1 VFKKSFG
8 QLQRIGQSLM
18 LPVAILPAAG
28 LLLAVGTSMKNPDV
42 VSLLPIFQHGF
53 FVNLASIME
62 SAGGII
68 FDNLPLIFALGVAVG
83 LSGGAGV
90 AALAALVGYLVMNV
104 TMNVIGGLSIDMIL
118 SQNNPAYA
126 LVLGIPTLQTGVFG
140 GIIIG
145 ALAAWCYNKYY
156 TIELP
161 PFLGFFAGKRF
172 VPIITA
178 FSSFFVGI
186 AMFFLWPYVQSGM
199 NALSQYLTGSAYPVA
214 VFFFGFV
221 KRLLIPFGLHH
232 IWHAP
237 FWFEFGQYKTLSGNI
252 VHGDMNIFFAQLRDG
267 VRLSAGHF
275 MAGEFPVM
283 MFGLPAAA
291 FAMYRL
297 ARPENKK
304 VVGGL
309 LASAALTSFLTGITE
324 PIEFTFLFLSPL
336 LYFLHAFLDGISFVV
351 LYLLDI
357 NIGYTFSGGAI
368 DFFLFGVVPGREPWW
383 LVIAVGLVFA
393 VIYYSVFSY
402 AIQKFNLPTPGRE
415 KAEALS
421 NGSAAVSMGAKPAR
435 PLPYEVLSALG
446 GRDNITKLDACIT
459 RLRVSV
465 RDASK
470 VDKDRLKTLGAS
482 GVMQVENNLQV
493 VFGTKS
499 EAIKEQMLEI
509 MRGTQP
515 ETIKMPE
522 EQLGEESHSGEGVF
536 IAMPMTGTLM
546 PLSEVPDDTFASKI
560 MGDGFAILP
569 KDGTVVAPADGR
581 IVVLFPTK
589 HAIGMVTDDGLEI
602 LIHVG
607 IDTVK
612 LQGKGFEAFVSQGER
627 VKEGQLLLRA
637 DLDYISKN
645 APSIM
650 SPVVFTNLP
659 PDEKV
664 EILREGKVSIGE
676 KGYVRIVKGQIV
688 SV

>member
-53 FVNLASIME
+53 FVSLASIME

-104 TMNVIGGLSIDMIL
+104 TMSVIGGLSIDMIL

-309 LASAALTSFLTGITE
+309 LCICSFDFVFDRHYRTNRVYFLVLVAASCIF
-324 PIEFTFLFLSPL
+324 FMLFLME
-336 LYFLHAFLDGISFVV
+336 
-351 LYLLDI
+351 YLLWCFTCWTLTLDI
-357 NIGYTFSGGAI
+357 LSRAVPSTFSSLAWFP
-368 DFFLFGVVPGREPWW
+368 D
-383 LVIAVGLVFA
+383 
-393 VIYYSVFSY
+393 
-402 AIQKFNLPTPGRE
+402 
-415 KAEALS
+415 
-421 NGSAAVSMGAKPAR
+421 
-435 PLPYEVLSALG
+435 
-446 GRDNITKLDACIT
+446 
-459 RLRVSV
+459 
-465 RDASK
+465 
-470 VDKDRLKTLGAS
+470 
-482 GVMQVENNLQV
+482 
-493 VFGTKS
+493 
-499 EAIKEQMLEI
+499 
-509 MRGTQP
+509 
-515 ETIKMPE
+515 
-522 EQLGEESHSGEGVF
+522 ESHGGW
-536 IAMPMTGTLM
+536 
-546 PLSEVPDDTFASKI
+546 
-560 MGDGFAILP
+560 
-569 KDGTVVAPADGR
+569 
-581 IVVLFPTK
+581 
-589 HAIGMVTDDGLEI
+589 
-602 LIHVG
+602 
-607 IDTVK
+607 
-612 LQGKGFEAFVSQGER
+612 
-627 VKEGQLLLRA
+627 
-637 DLDYISKN
+637 
-645 APSIM
+645 
-650 SPVVFTNLP
+650 
-659 PDEKV
+659 
-664 EILREGKVSIGE
+664 
-676 KGYVRIVKGQIV
+676 
-688 SV
+688 

>member
-8 QLQRIGQSLM
+8 LLQRIGQSLM

-28 LLLAVGTSMKNPDV
+28 LLLAIGTSMKNPDV
-42 VSLLPIFQHGF
+42 ISLLPIFQHGF

-62 SAGGII
+62 SAGGIV
-68 FDNLPLIFALGVAVG
+68 FDNLPLIFALGVSVG

-104 TMNVIGGLSIDMIL
+104 TMSVMGSLSLEMIL

-172 VPIITA
+172 VPIVTA

-186 AMFFLWPYVQSGM
+186 AMYFLWPYVQSGM

-267 VRLSAGHF
+267 VKLTAGHF

-297 ARPENKK
+297 AKPENKK
-304 VVGGL
+304 QIGGL

-336 LYFLHAFLDGISFVV
+336 LYFLHAFLDGLSFVI

-383 LVIAVGLVFA
+383 LVIAVGAVFA
-393 VIYYSVFSY
+393 GIYYSLFSY
-402 AIQKFNLPTPGRE
+402 IIQKFDLPTPGRE
-415 KAEALS
+415 KVELLS
-421 NGSAAVSMGAKPAR
+421 NGTAVVFVREKSSV
-435 PLPYEVLSALG
+435 PLAYEVLNALG
-446 GRDNITKLDACIT
+446 GQENITKLDACIT

-465 RDASK
+465 RDVSK
-470 VDKDRLKTLGAS
+470 VDKEKLKMLGAS
-482 GVMQVENNLQV
+482 GVMQIENNLQV
-493 VFGTKS
+493 VFGTRS
-499 EAIKEQMLEI
+499 EAIKEQIIEI
-509 MRGTQP
+509 MRGIQP
-515 ETIKMPE
+515 ESTEIQE
-522 EQLGEESHSGEGVF
+522 TQLGEKCYSGEGAS
-536 IAMPMTGTLM
+536 IAMPMTGTLI
-546 PLSEVPDDTFASKI
+546 PISKVPDDTFANKI

-589 HAIGMVTDDGLEI
+589 HAIGMITDDRLEI

-612 LQGKGFEAFVSQGER
+612 LQGKGFEAFVNQGDR

-637 DLDYISKN
+637 DLDYISRN
-645 APSIM
+645 APSII
-650 SPVVFTNLP
+650 SPVVFTNLSS
-659 PDEKV
+659 DEKV
-664 EILREGKVSIGE
+664 EILREGDVSLGE
-676 KGYVRIVKGQIV
+676 KGYVRVVKNQTV